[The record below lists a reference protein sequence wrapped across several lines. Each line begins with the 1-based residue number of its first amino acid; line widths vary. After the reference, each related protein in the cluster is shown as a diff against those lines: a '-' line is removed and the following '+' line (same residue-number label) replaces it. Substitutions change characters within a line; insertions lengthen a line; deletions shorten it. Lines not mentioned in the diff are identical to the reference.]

1 MNKVSGKV
9 ILKESGVGIPD
20 LLVVIYDLDP
30 NTKSEEV
37 LGNNGLIV
45 GGSTSTL
52 ALLGQGF
59 PGDRLGSVLTDQNG
73 AFALAFEDDEFRIR
87 NEGEKRPDLFIIVIA
102 PEELGI
108 DTDSRILFTSSAIR
122 QNAGRTEQYVI
133 QITSDQ
139 LTKAGIPLPAPQR
152 SPLDGVDQ
160 VVERI
165 QNVDKRRI
173 KIEEAVNG
181 IALQRFNKI
190 RTRHNDFEAKLKP
203 SLLRAISRV
212 PEKLEKTERSR
223 FVSPEESVSV
233 KNIALIK
240 HGLEKLNT
248 NARNGR
254 TITSYIS
261 LTDEQ
266 RDLVQSKLD
275 NNKEITAE
283 DLNTILVQSETNLAI
298 PLLHESPLDQF
309 CRLKS
314 SEQQQAETL
323 LSLSNSAQP
332 SPSQREQPSR
342 PTGDQPGDGV
352 TLDSADDVN
361 RFVARLMETMTTPEE
376 AVVGGLTPRSTL
388 ANVYQNVDGL
398 FFNKGPAD
406 TPAFH
411 EFHNL
416 QIAFEHVWQEAI
428 DEGALRIDQSAYNE
442 IVELGIEPQS
452 KQEFLTL
459 VAVMAGSHPPADVIG
474 EFGISNE
481 QWIALPTDLR
491 NELEQCASDIKDSIE
506 YVNLQNPS
514 GELSDDAPVKLLI
527 RSLRQR
533 AQRILDYADTL
544 IIPDNFD
551 NIHRVLRRLQEFPG
565 KQYPFTIYAADSKER
580 SVNFGI
586 VVTYLQRW
594 EPLGYQAGEL
604 VRTITLAPK
613 QTIKFMKKVQVN
625 HKRSEK
631 EAIESLTSRKDELND
646 TMRAEQEIVDKASAK
661 TNFSLASQGSYDI
674 GISEGSVNTKFGKES
689 STNSDEV
696 KKDFHEAV
704 VKASQEY
711 KLERKTEVLTELTE
725 DTTIEETSEI
735 TNPNDELAVTFL
747 FYELQR
753 RYKVVE
759 QIHRLMPVVLVAQEV
774 PNPGEIDNA
783 WLIAHDWILRRVIL
797 DDQFIP
803 AMNYLSTRC
812 VGEDLA
818 IKEMRKNVEQQRRLT
833 DELKED
839 LVSLRG
845 QVARRSRALDQAIDR
860 QAGIA
865 AKGND
870 GFLENLAEDA
880 LSTSV
885 LDEVAGFFFGGD
897 GENAESARIRR
908 EAAEKAYLESARQ
921 ERELASRLQ
930 QEVSALN
937 QMTIAYTKAL
947 SQHLNELTQV
957 ARLRVHVI
965 QNILYYMQ
973 AIWSHEPPDQRFFRL
988 FNVRVPT
995 LRTRVNGRRFTFENL
1010 TAPNRAVLAFAP
1022 HRNIPFNNQKPV
1034 STYPV
1039 KSLIEL
1045 DTELEFITLEE
1056 AADLDNL
1063 LGFKGNYMIFP
1074 LKESNKLSDFMMD
1087 PYIDRGLNALIDP
1100 DDLGN
1105 WTLDEFAQYV
1115 VCLKQELSNEQFVQI
1130 RDDLANQY
1138 KQLLTAPRRNG
1149 EEITIPTNSLFIEA
1163 LPASHSLIEEFKA
1176 RHRAI
1181 DVKKVQAEVREMEL
1195 ENIRRAARI
1204 LAGEREDPDIEKK
1217 VVVQGT
1223 ASVIVPNDD

>member
-1 MNKVSGKV
+1 MNKVSGRIV
-9 ILKESGVGIPD
+9 LKESGIGIPD
-20 LLVVIYDLDP
+20 LLVSVFDIDP
-30 NTKSEEV
+30 KTQPEEIIATLNGVNNTPV
-37 LGNNGLIV
+37 A
-45 GGSTSTL
+45 T
-52 ALLGQGF
+52 AGQEF
-59 PGDRLGSVLTDQNG
+59 PVDRIGSVLTNTNG
-73 AFALAFEDDEFRIR
+73 IFELTYEDDEFRIR
-87 NEGEKRPDLFIIVIA
+87 NDKEKRPDLFLIVMA
-102 PEELGI
+102 PEEPGKDLN
-108 DTDSRILFTSSAIR
+108 SRILFTSTAFR
-122 QNAGRTEQYVI
+122 QNAGRTEQYLI
-133 QITSDQ
+133 Q
-139 LTKAGIPLPAPQR
+139 LTSEQLVKAGIPLPVSQR
-152 SPLDGVDQ
+152 SPLEGVEQ
-160 VVERI
+160 VTERI
-165 QNVDKRRI
+165 RNGEARRT
-173 KIEEAVNG
+173 KIESAVKNIG
-181 IALQRFNKI
+181 QERFNKK
-190 RTRHNDFEAKLKP
+190 RTINNNFESKLKP
-203 SLLRAISRV
+203 SLLSAISRV
-212 PEKLEKTERSR
+212 PDKLNKKERLR
-223 FVSPEESVSV
+223 FVLPGESVSA
-233 KNIALIK
+233 KNTAIIK
-240 HGLEKLNT
+240 QGVEQLNT
-248 NARNGR
+248 NFGISRK
-254 TITSYIS
+254 TTSYIS

-275 NNKEITAE
+275 NNKEIATE
-283 DLNTILVQSETNLAI
+283 DLETILAKSGTNPAI
-298 PLLHESPLDQF
+298 PLLRESPLDQF
-309 CRLKS
+309 CRERSK
-314 SEQQQAETL
+314 EQQQAETL
-323 LSLSNSAQP
+323 LSLSGNSGSALSGSERPPQ
-332 SPSQREQPSR
+332 
-342 PTGDQPGDGV
+342 PTGDQPGNGI

-361 RFVARLMETMTTPEE
+361 RFVARLMETMTSPEE

-388 ANVYQNVDGL
+388 ANIHENVDDL

-428 DEGALRIDQSAYNE
+428 DEGALGLDQSAYNE
-442 IVELGIEPQS
+442 IVELGVEPQT
-452 KQEFLTL
+452 KQEFTSL
-459 VAVMAGSHPPADVIG
+459 VAVMAGAHPPASVIA

-481 QWIALPTDLR
+481 QWIALPSDLR
-491 NELEQCASDIKDSIE
+491 IELEQYAAEIKASLVT
-506 YVNLQNPS
+506 VNAMNPI
-514 GELSDDAPVKLLI
+514 GELPDDPPFKLLI
-527 RSLRQR
+527 RSLHQD
-533 AQRILDYADTL
+533 AQRILAYADSRL
-544 IIPDNFD
+544 ISDNFD
-551 NIHRVLRRLQEFPG
+551 NAHRVLRRLQEFPG
-565 KQYPFTIYAADSKER
+565 KQYPFTIYAANSKER

-594 EPLGYQAGEL
+594 EPMGYQAGEL

-625 HKRSEK
+625 RKRSEK
-631 EAIESLTSRKDELND
+631 EAIESLTSRKDELSD
-646 TMRAEQEIVDKASAK
+646 TTRAEREIVDKAFAK
-661 TNFSLASQGSYDI
+661 TNFSLASEGSYDI
-674 GISEGSVNTKFGKES
+674 GISEGSVNTKFDKEA

-711 KLERKTEVLTELTE
+711 KLERKTEVSTELTE

-735 TNPNDELAVTFL
+735 KNPNDELAVTFL

-753 RYKVVE
+753 RYKVNE
-759 QIHRLMPVVLVAQEV
+759 QIHRLTPVVLVAQEV

-803 AMNYLSTRC
+803 ALMYLSTRC
-812 VGEDLA
+812 VGDDLA

-833 DELKED
+833 DELKEE

-845 QVARRSRALDQAIDR
+845 QMSRRSQALDRAIDR

-865 AKGND
+865 SKGSD

-880 LSTSV
+880 LSISAV
-885 LDEVAGFFFGGD
+885 DEVAGFFFGDGD
-897 GENAESARIRR
+897 GDNAESARIRR

-937 QMTIAYTKAL
+937 QITAAYAKAL
-947 SQHLNELTQV
+947 SQHLNELTQIG
-957 ARLRVHVI
+957 RLRLHVI
-965 QNILYYMQ
+965 QNMLYYMQ

-988 FNVRVPT
+988 FNVRIPT
-995 LRTRVNGRRFTFENL
+995 LRTRVKGRRFAFDNL
-1010 TAPNRAVLAFAP
+1010 AAPNSTVLASAP
-1022 HRNIPFNNQKPV
+1022 HRKLPLNNQKPV
-1034 STYPV
+1034 NAYPI

-1074 LKESNKLSDFMMD
+1074 LKQSNKLTDFMMD
-1087 PYIDRGLNALIDP
+1087 PYVDRGLNILIDP

-1115 VCLKQELSNEQFVQI
+1115 VCLKQELSEEQFVQI
-1130 RDDLANQY
+1130 RNDLATQY

-1163 LPASHSLIEEFKA
+1163 LPATHSLIEEFKA

-1181 DVKKVQAEVREMEL
+1181 DVKNAQAMVRGLEL
-1195 ENIRRAARI
+1195 KNILWAARI
-1204 LAGEREDPDIEKK
+1204 LAGEREDPDIDKK
-1217 VVVQGT
+1217 IVIEGN
-1223 ASVIVPNDD
+1223 SPNIIVPPDDN